1 MCQACLRANVLACQ
15 LGLHANVPA
24 CLVRQKRSNF
34 LYLRANVSTWF
45 ASVSRGMPTFQAFLL
60 TKCYMEISI
69 LYYYEQILH
78 YTWYYKRHEYDGI
91 RTIVPRLALKFESRL
106 GLVLGL
112 EGNQKIAPDEN
123 WSPVRVSFGNSGG
136 NLPRGQL
143 F

>member
-1 MCQACLRANVLACQ
+1 MIKYPFKINLEIL
-15 LGLHANVPA
+15 
-24 CLVRQKRSNF
+24 K
-34 LYLRANVSTWF
+34 VS
-45 ASVSRGMPTFQAFLL
+45 
-60 TKCYMEISI
+60 K
-69 LYYYEQILH
+69 
-78 YTWYYKRHEYDGI
+78 
-91 RTIVPRLALKFESRL
+91 L

>member
-69 LYYYEQILH
+69 LYYYEKFYIILDIINVMH
-78 YTWYYKRHEYDGI
+78 MM
-91 RTIVPRLALKFESRL
+91 
-106 GLVLGL
+106 
-112 EGNQKIAPDEN
+112 
-123 WSPVRVSFGNSGG
+123 VS
-136 NLPRGQL
+136 GQL
-143 F
+143 SPG